1 MDQTQIEKLKA
12 ALRDI
17 GIRTDKD
24 LQEAIKSL
32 PPLKL
37 HIMTGPVLTGKG
49 RHERKD
55 QTVIL

>member
-1 MDQTQIEKLKA
+1 MEQTQIEKLKA

-24 LQEAIKSL
+24 LQEAIRNL

-37 HIMTGPVLTGKG
+37 HIMTGPVPARKG
-49 RHERKD
+49 E
-55 QTVIL
+55 

>member
-24 LQEAIKSL
+24 LQEAIRNL

-37 HIMTGPVLTGKG
+37 HIMTGQVPAGKG
-49 RHERKD
+49 KTNEEICCHG
-55 QTVIL
+55 

>member
-1 MDQTQIEKLKA
+1 MEKKQIEKLKA

-37 HIMTGPVLTGKG
+37 QIMTGRIPAGK
-49 RHERKD
+49 E
-55 QTVIL
+55 QA

>member
-1 MDQTQIEKLKA
+1 MEKTQIEKLKA

-24 LQEAIKSL
+24 LQEAIRSL

-37 HIMTGPVLTGKG
+37 HIMTGPVPAGK
-49 RHERKD
+49 EN
-55 QTVIL
+55 T